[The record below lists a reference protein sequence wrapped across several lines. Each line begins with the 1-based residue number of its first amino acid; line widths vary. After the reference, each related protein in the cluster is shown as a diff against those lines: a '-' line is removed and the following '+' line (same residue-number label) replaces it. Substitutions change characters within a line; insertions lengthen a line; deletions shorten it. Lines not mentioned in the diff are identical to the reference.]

1 MVWRWLHLS
10 CALNRSHVCC
20 IDKDLFDEAFAPWM
34 HWMLTD
40 HWASLGTAWHGRHK
54 IAAVADRIIVLMIY
68 VFIIRMLYKVR
79 VSLQTVAAQRLPV
92 STCFNVFNDV
102 KNDVKNH
109 ILIWLLLTGT
119 MEFYDFPYTSIGNV
133 IIPTDPSYVS
143 IIFGTVIFG
152 AASGVPSVA
161 DPLVGDDLRR
171 RPLLLWRHAAAST
184 FFFHKQIQLRLDWMK
199 IGWRLNIENFFMK
212 FTDSMLFK
220 VCLSLSGIPCPQ
232 LPYLHSPRVVHVS
245 RKKPRI
251 TQVCTLLPS
260 PLLKPSA
267 TLVVNFWLMCAP
279 PVAPV
284 APGNGEWLDF
294 SGPSVETGQIYSCCM
309 LWQELSLC
317 WEQAGLKQSKNCVLS
332 LRNSVNTWKILEV
345 LMIFPPA
352 KTPSLYSVA
361 DEIFP
366 PRYQLSLQALLVKAV
381 RILGVLGSAVS
392 FPSLME

>member
-184 FFFHKQIQLRLDWMK
+184 FFFTNRF
-199 IGWRLNIENFFMK
+199 N
-212 FTDSMLFK
+212 
-220 VCLSLSGIPCPQ
+220 
-232 LPYLHSPRVVHVS
+232 
-245 RKKPRI
+245 
-251 TQVCTLLPS
+251 
-260 PLLKPSA
+260 
-267 TLVVNFWLMCAP
+267 
-279 PVAPV
+279 
-284 APGNGEWLDF
+284 
-294 SGPSVETGQIYSCCM
+294 
-309 LWQELSLC
+309 
-317 WEQAGLKQSKNCVLS
+317 
-332 LRNSVNTWKILEV
+332 
-345 LMIFPPA
+345 
-352 KTPSLYSVA
+352 
-361 DEIFP
+361 
-366 PRYQLSLQALLVKAV
+366 
-381 RILGVLGSAVS
+381 
-392 FPSLME
+392 